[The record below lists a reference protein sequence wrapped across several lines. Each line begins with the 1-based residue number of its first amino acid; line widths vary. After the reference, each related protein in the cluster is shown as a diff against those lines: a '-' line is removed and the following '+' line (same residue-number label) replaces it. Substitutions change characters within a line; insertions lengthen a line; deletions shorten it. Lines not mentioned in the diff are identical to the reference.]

1 MSVSAAELTKTHGG
15 NRQACGAGV
24 EPFRLHHQE
33 VDGIAPR
40 KSVRRIL
47 AQRPCLQAAPCG
59 RPWRMLASGMLPCRG
74 CFGILRQL
82 REVRRNSVRV
92 DGFCTSCRE
101 AGLTEGEMRAERG
114 GGGRRIAAAKLL
126 YSRPLYRISSRC
138 TRGTVRNARA
148 RWSYRPGRFGVRER
162 GAAGD
167 MRADAQAR
175 GYPEWHPGAGQGG
188 RGSASRQSA
197 FIPLNQS
204 SQTASAR
211 RGQSL
216 HSNRRWSKGAI
227 SVADHENV
235 RVDPEA
241 HNNNARR
248 EDPGSPDAARRKIAV
263 RRLVEQGLSGHG
275 GR

>member
-1 MSVSAAELTKTHGG
+1 M
-15 NRQACGAGV
+15 RAGV
-24 EPFRLHHQE
+24 EPFRLHHRE

-59 RPWRMLASGMLPCRG
+59 RPWRMLASGMLPCRW

-101 AGLTEGEMRAERG
+101 AGLTEGEMRAERS
-114 GGGRRIAAAKLL
+114 GGRRIAAAKLL

-167 MRADAQAR
+167 MRAYAQAR
-175 GYPEWHPGAGQGG
+175 GYPEWHPGGRSRRAGQRVATIGFHPIKPIIADRFGPSRAIPTLESSLVERCNFRG
-188 RGSASRQSA
+188 RTRKRPGRPGSAQ
-197 FIPLNQS
+197 
-204 SQTASAR
+204 
-211 RGQSL
+211 
-216 HSNRRWSKGAI
+216 
-227 SVADHENV
+227 
-235 RVDPEA
+235 
-241 HNNNARR
+241 
-248 EDPGSPDAARRKIAV
+248 
-263 RRLVEQGLSGHG
+263 
-275 GR
+275 